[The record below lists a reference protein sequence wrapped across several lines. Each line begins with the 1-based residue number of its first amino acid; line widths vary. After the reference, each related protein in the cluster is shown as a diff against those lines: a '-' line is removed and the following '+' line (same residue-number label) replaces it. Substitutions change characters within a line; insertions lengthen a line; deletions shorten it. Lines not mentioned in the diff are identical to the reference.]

1 MDIKDIKTGKATI
14 TIITALNFFVPGG
27 LGLFLLKNDLFIS
40 MDFAKLLFLS
50 IILSAPFL
58 LVSFMLAFLM
68 FEYLITETPNTNP
81 NVEKEK
87 NEDTEANDS
96 TLVLLTN
103 VFSVV
108 IWAVVGADYWIS
120 DTETNNME
128 IVKQI
133 IKDYVWCSIA
143 LFLVFIFTLIY
154 RKYLQNLSWLNFK
167 SKAAK

>member
-58 LVSFMLAFLM
+58 LVSFMLAFLTS
-68 FEYLITETPNTNP
+68 EVILIPQKSKDEL
-81 NVEKEK
+81 EEK
-87 NEDTEANDS
+87 NMPEDTEHNDLG
-96 TLVLLTN
+96 LVLLTSL
-103 VFSVV
+103 FSVM
-108 IWAVVGADYWIS
+108 IWGMVGINYWIS

-128 IVKQI
+128 IVSQI
-133 IKDYVWCSIA
+133 IKDYVWSSIT
-143 LFLVFIFTLIY
+143 LFLVFIFILIY
-154 RKYLQNLSWLNFK
+154 RKYLKKVVLT
-167 SKAAK
+167 